1 MIPHVALLAGLL
13 HAMCGEYLA
22 AMYARR
28 SQEDHTARFTGCR
41 STEHDKGEQA
51 ERVEQQ
57 LMKAL
62 QHHIH
67 SLSLSL
73 SFSHLQSLFVVC
85 VSLSVSLSLSF
96 ALLAGLQFRGN
107 MKLCNR
113 SSPQST
119 LSALYSTIH
128 DLPFTV
134 YGVRCT
140 VYGLVSGLSD
150 F

>member
-51 ERVEQQ
+51 ERVEKQ

-67 SLSLSL
+67 SLSLFIFLSL
-73 SFSHLQSLFVVC
+73 AVTVCC
-85 VSLSVSLSLSF
+85 VSLSLCLSF
-96 ALLAGLQFRGN
+96 TLP
-107 MKLCNR
+107 R
-113 SSPQST
+113 SPCWF
-119 LSALYSTIH
+119 A
-128 DLPFTV
+128 
-134 YGVRCT
+134 
-140 VYGLVSGLSD
+140 VSWQYEIV
-150 F
+150 